1 MDAVTDKMAKLSLP
15 SVRTSDAGELA
26 DGLAESGCADV
37 VFFRVGTKAD
47 SSAEE
52 NAEIVVLAS
61 KTADGPGGESVR
73 SLFTVCPSFTSSPC
87 CVPVRVATK
96 APRKRRRISVMGV
109 SDFSVF
115 ERDDEK
121 GEGSE
126 PPL

>member
-15 SVRTSDAGELA
+15 SVTTSDAGELA
-26 DGLAESGCADV
+26 DGLAESGCGDV

-61 KTADGPGGESVR
+61 KTADGPGNESVR
-73 SLFTVCPSFTSSPC
+73 SLFTVCPFMSSPC

-109 SDFSVF
+109 SDSSVF